1 MFGKKIPLIEKVL
14 LESNDSGHVNKDV
27 FDSSKNNNII
37 QEKLSST
44 KLDSSESLCV
54 TEKGCLKSEGCNFPR
69 CKYSL
74 SPRST
79 NEEVKNELLVSCI
92 RCMRRYHHNYLHPE
106 DIKPFLNVIN
116 DNFVDDT
123 YLCYDCCLEF
133 FELKFHSS
141 TGRPQRISVC
151 NRIYATTRK
160 TVSFFNVV
168 WYVIKFPCV

>member
-1 MFGKKIPLIEKVL
+1 M
-14 LESNDSGHVNKDV
+14 ESNDSGHVNKHV